1 MERRSYCVQW
11 SQALGLECFAFRP
24 VGGLQIGELLLSE
37 RFVMRRQ
44 RVQTSL
50 LAVIQMSDEALSGEE
65 LDPAGVT
72 KARTRVQ
79 PGRPVD
85 AMRASPM
92 VRPSGWTGEGVVTVI
107 AHIGLAGHGR
117 QVVASR
123 GRKRVCQAVLDKVLP
138 PSTDPA
144 RFKVDSLGSPAARQ
158 AKVKPNRGVESH

>member
-1 MERRSYCVQW
+1 MERRSDCVQW
-11 SQALGLECFAFRP
+11 RQALGLECFAFRL

-37 RFVMRRQ
+37 RFVVRRQ

-72 KARTRVQ
+72 KARARVQ

-123 GRKRVCQAVLDKVLP
+123 SRKRVC
-138 PSTDPA
+138 
-144 RFKVDSLGSPAARQ
+144 
-158 AKVKPNRGVESH
+158 